1 MTSRNF
7 VGMAEQRERYSLPSL
22 NLSDFTDHRRIT
34 YIGCDD
40 DIVQGVRIDLSGMTF
55 TLTWT
60 DVLAGVGTGH
70 GGVKLFDF
78 DTGNVT
84 VLNAIVSG
92 TATTGASS
100 GASEALIMSMGTAVA
115 ADPDLGDHT
124 DGDDVLAP
132 PSTGNIIL
140 GTSNSVSSR
149 IATVLLPSYV
159 PTTHNG
165 AGSAKSVYLNFA
177 QADNVT
183 DVDSSVTF
191 GSGSFV
197 TVYYLLSRP

>member
-7 VGMAEQRERYSLPSL
+7 VGMAQQRERYSLPSL
-22 NLSDFTDHRRIT
+22 NLSDFPDHRRIS
-34 YIGCDD
+34 YIGDDD

-78 DTGNVT
+78 DTGLVT
-84 VLNAIVSG
+84 IMSSIVSG

-100 GASEALIMSMGTAVA
+100 GASEALLMSMGTAVA
-115 ADPDLGDHT
+115 ADATLS
-124 DGDDVLAP
+124 DDPSP
-132 PSTGNIIL
+132 PIATNSNIALKTSQTVAARACTVKLLSSFIPIFD
-140 GTSNSVSSR
+140 GTS
-149 IATVLLPSYV
+149 
-159 PTTHNG
+159 
-165 AGSAKSVYLNFA
+165 SAKGVYLNFA

-191 GSGSFV
+191 GTGSFV
-197 TVYYLLSRP
+197 TVYYLIARS